1 MIPQSTITFENT
13 LAYKSLV
20 DDPKSFSHMQ
30 SIDEDKCTASRA
42 DHDTVTMPRS
52 IHDTPL
58 EHVPQSNKAA
68 TLSKLLKMSKD
79 SEPSTSSSS
88 PLKILREKSL
98 AIGKP
103 RLKILPSVGS
113 ESINSTTFLLDHDG
127 ENPCETPSYLA
138 SAGGNFNLEP
148 KELQHQRCSL
158 ELPPT
163 LSSKH
168 IDDDANILPLP
179 PKPKAAS
186 LSFPQKRHIRK
197 HPLIIPVNGIQRTL
211 DKINQTTPVEEKQYD
226 FQVPSDDAPH
236 PHKEPTTVPHAIDDD
251 DDDDDVFEDLK
262 KDTKILQEIEE
273 NVNSHYGKI
282 KSTEKVFTRDF
293 IENNFPDTPTAASCS
308 DAFKRSSFVDV
319 NGQRTYENIEAFQ
332 RRFSLDEQDTASLDF
347 ESILEH
353 DEHVTKVT
361 TTSSDDLVDGFCPFE
376 SANSANIA
384 AAKDDDAMKP
394 AAAGRPLSIEVKKL
408 EFSQKF
414 PKYKM
419 PRNEL
424 ASNALF
430 NKIKAS
436 VENAAKYGDDEE
448 CEVELDVEDVDCDLK
463 RSINHVSC
471 EDLLDFSEMKPK
483 GRERGIESDEVRI
496 MVKMFGTKVSK
507 LKLM

>member
-1 MIPQSTITFENT
+1 M
-13 LAYKSLV
+13 AYKSLV
-20 DDPKSFSHMQ
+20 ENPKSMFSMQ
-30 SIDEDKCTASRA
+30 SIDEDDMCTRTESAA
-42 DHDTVTMPRS
+42 NATLPRS
-52 IHDTPL
+52 NNFNDDTPL

-79 SEPSTSSSS
+79 CEPSTSSSS

-127 ENPCETPSYLA
+127 ENPCETPSYLK
-138 SAGGNFNLEP
+138 SAGGNFNLEAR
-148 KELQHQRCSL
+148 EMMHSCNEQL
-158 ELPPT
+158 T
-163 LSSKH
+163 SSKTVV
-168 IDDDANILPLP
+168 DDDSNILPLP

-186 LSFPQKRHIRK
+186 FALPQKRHIRK

-211 DKINQTTPVEEKQYD
+211 DKINQTTPVEEKQYE
-226 FQVPSDDAPH
+226 FQVPSDDAP
-236 PHKEPTTVPHAIDDD
+236 PVPQLSESTTVQQDDD

-262 KDTKILQEIEE
+262 KDTRILQEIEE
-273 NVNSHYGKI
+273 NVNSHYGKLQ
-282 KSTEKVFTRDF
+282 SAEKVFARDF
-293 IENNFPDTPTAASCS
+293 IENNFPDTPAMSS

-319 NGQRTYENIEAFQ
+319 NGQRTYENLEAFQ
-332 RRFSLDEQDTASLDF
+332 RRFSLDEEDTASLHF
-347 ESILEH
+347 ESILEN
-353 DEHVTKVT
+353 DENVAKVT
-361 TTSSDDLVDGFCPFE
+361 TTSEDLVDGFCPFE
-376 SANSANIA
+376 RASSCSNVASTST
-384 AAKDDDAMKP
+384 AKDDEMKKP
-394 AAAGRPLSIEVKKL
+394 AATRPLSIEVKKL

-448 CEVELDVEDVDCDLK
+448 CEVELDVESVDCDLK

-483 GRERGIESDEVRI
+483 GRERGSESDEVRI
-496 MVKMFGTKVSK
+496 MVKMFGTKVSFC
-507 LKLM
+507 